1 LKPPCKNKGITR
13 VTFVKGQSGNPLGR
27 PKGSKDKFREE
38 FWRDLAKAWEA
49 QGIDVIEKT
58 IAKDPG
64 RFLAIASTLLPK
76 EEQHTHEIR
85 GVRLWTEAEWLAYR
99 TTQEPNSEPI
109 TTEQS
114 DTQLLSAID
123 EQVRH

>member
-1 LKPPCKNKGITR
+1 

-58 IAKDPG
+58 IAKDPA
-64 RFLAIASTLLPK
+64 RFLTVAASLLPK

-99 TTQEPNSEPI
+99 TSQENNSEPI
-109 TTEQS
+109 TTESS

-123 EQVRH
+123 ERVRH